1 MPAAPSVS
9 LEEPALMGELR
20 SVEVVDFD
28 DPAQLEADA
37 HVDFGLAYSGADAED
52 GGSAGAAAH
61 AALGD
66 SSEEEPDEPARFTAP
81 QTVTNE
87 EYDAVQHLL
96 KQAKDAKKE
105 AKHLAVGQRKL
116 EKQ

>member
-1 MPAAPSVS
+1 MPAAPSVP
-9 LEEPALMGELR
+9 LDEPSLMGELR

-28 DPAQLEADA
+28 DPDYLEADA
-37 HVDFGLAYSGADAED
+37 HVDFGLAYGGADADE
-52 GGSAGAAAH
+52 GGSGGAAA
-61 AALGD
+61 ALLGD

-96 KQAKDAKKE
+96 KQAKEAKKE

>member
-1 MPAAPSVS
+1 MPAAPSVP
-9 LEEPALMGELR
+9 LDEPSLMGELR

-28 DPAQLEADA
+28 DPEQLEADA
-37 HVDFGLAYSGADAED
+37 HVDFGLAYGGADAED
-52 GGSAGAAAH
+52 GGSGGAAA

-66 SSEEEPDEPARFTAP
+66 SSEEEPDAPARFTAP